1 MKRSM
6 FATAA
11 VAAVLVIGCN
21 EQSSVNSPISDRS
34 DAPVLAKTN
43 DANKFE
49 INETLLDEET
59 GESYVV
65 SGVVNFEYAKEGG
78 EYSFMIN
85 PMLDVRNSLAH
96 KKQRTEV
103 DQKIYHSGIL
113 EESALVLH
121 QDFQLSGISNRLYLR
136 ISFSVYDEVSIT
148 GVSIRTEPPSADE
161 DL

>member
-21 EQSSVNSPISDRS
+21 EQSSVNSPISERS

-49 INETLLDEET
+49 INETLVDEVT

-103 DQKIYHSGIL
+103 DQKIYHSGII

-136 ISFSVYDEVSIT
+136 ISFSIYDEVSIT

>member
-21 EQSSVNSPISDRS
+21 EQSSVNSPISERS
-34 DAPVLAKTN
+34 DAPVLAKVN

-49 INETLLDEET
+49 INETLVDELT